1 MNQYNHKR
9 NELVLLQKITNI
21 MCLILELYEKGE
33 ISKDA
38 KEKLEREIQ
47 R

>member
-1 MNQYNHKR
+1 MNNYNHKK

-21 MCLILELYEKGE
+21 MCLILELYAKGE
-33 ISKDA
+33 ITEKA
-38 KEKLEREIQ
+38 KEVLEREVK

>member
-1 MNQYNHKR
+1 MNNYNHKK

-21 MCLILELYEKGE
+21 MCLILELYAKGE
-33 ISKDA
+33 ISKNA
-38 KEKLEREIQ
+38 KEVLEREVK